1 MRIIELAPAAGGG
14 YRRWNLNRAR
24 TVSQR
29 KYSTW
34 NMTLFQIQ
42 LLAVIRLDVN
52 VATHIVNLYGVIVQT
67 KQLKLGIRRLA
78 NERLQEI
85 D

>member
-52 VATHIVNLYGVIVQT
+52 VAMHIVNLRGAIVQME
-67 KQLKLGIRRLA
+67 QLKHGT
-78 NERLQEI
+78 ER
-85 D
+85 

>member
-1 MRIIELAPAAGGG
+1 MAPAAGGG

-24 TVSQR
+24 TASQR

-42 LLAVIRLDVN
+42 LLVAIRLDVDA
-52 VATHIVNLYGVIVQT
+52 VMHTVNLCGAIVQM
-67 KQLKLGIRRLA
+67 KQLKLGIGGRA
-78 NERLQEI
+78 NE
-85 D
+85 

>member
-1 MRIIELAPAAGGG
+1 M
-14 YRRWNLNRAR
+14 
-24 TVSQR
+24 V
-29 KYSTW
+29 

-52 VATHIVNLYGVIVQT
+52 AATHIVNLYGVIVQT